1 MSKTQKAY
9 QQARTACTF
18 CAGFSTAAAIIAV
31 LQSDLTGF
39 IAAAGIA
46 AIILIGKE
54 VLLDD

>member
-46 AIILIGKE
+46 AIILITKKFM
-54 VLLDD
+54 LN